1 MFHELLFAVRSGHA
15 YWRSVPFSQIAE
27 LYASRFLR
35 IVAQNLVDAFV
46 TVYLYQQGYSL
57 TFICVLL
64 GFYFLHRVVWSYF
77 SAHIIAWLG
86 PKASLLLSNI
96 IAIPALV
103 SLALIGT
110 FTVGAT
116 ISYLI
121 FEGIS
126 LTILAVATD
135 VQFSSI
141 KHDQKTG
148 SELGWLYIA
157 EKIGAAV
164 APTVG
169 GFIAFRF
176 GPEAIMWIASLVM
189 VVAALPLLLS
199 PESTRRKQ
207 RVTYHGFD
215 WRSLRVQMLSPTIRG
230 ADFVVSGGL
239 WSIFVAVVVF
249 GTSTN
254 AVYAQLGV
262 LFSLSFVASIVAS
275 WIYGLLIDREKSEQ
289 LLCFGASFNVLIH
302 ATRPFVSTPV
312 SVGMIN
318 VANEAGTSAYSM
330 PTVRGQYDVV
340 EELPGYRTVY
350 FSITM
355 MFFCLGASLVAFAA
369 SALVHWLGDVN
380 GLKVTFGLMACL
392 VPLIMIHGFKTLRPS
407 R

>member
-1 MFHELLFAVRSGHA
+1 MFHELLFAVRSTHA

-46 TVYLYQQGYSL
+46 IVYLYQRGYSL
-57 TFICVLL
+57 MMITVFL
-64 GFYFLHRVVWSYF
+64 GFYFLGRVLWSYL

-103 SLALIGT
+103 SLALIDT
-110 FTVGAT
+110 YTIGAT
-116 ISYLI
+116 IGYFL

-126 LTILAVATD
+126 ITILGIATD

-141 KHDQKTG
+141 KHDQKAGT
-148 SELGWLYIA
+148 ELGWLYIA

-169 GFIAFRF
+169 GLLAFRF

-189 VVAALPLLLS
+189 LIAAIPLLVS
-199 PESTRRKQ
+199 PESTRRRQ

-215 WRSLRVQMLSPTIRG
+215 WQSLGRQMLSPVVRG

-239 WSIFVAVVVF
+239 WSIFIAIAIF
-249 GTSTN
+249 GTSSN

-262 LFSLSFVASIVAS
+262 FFSISFVASIVVS
-275 WIYGLLIDREKSEQ
+275 WIYGLLIDRDKSEQ
-289 LLCFGASFNVLIH
+289 LLRFGVGLNVLIH
-302 ATRPFVSTPV
+302 MIRPFVTTPV
-312 SVGMIN
+312 SVGMVN
-318 VANEAGTSAYSM
+318 VANEAGTSAYTM

-340 EELPGYRTVY
+340 DRLPGYRSIY
-350 FSITM
+350 FSISM
-355 MFFCLGASLVAFAA
+355 IFFCFGASVITFTAA
-369 SALVHWLGDVN
+369 GLIWWLGDIN
-380 GLKVTFGLMACL
+380 GLKAVFAMMAAL
-392 VPLIMIHGFKTLRPS
+392 VPLIMLHGFKTLRAAQ
-407 R
+407 